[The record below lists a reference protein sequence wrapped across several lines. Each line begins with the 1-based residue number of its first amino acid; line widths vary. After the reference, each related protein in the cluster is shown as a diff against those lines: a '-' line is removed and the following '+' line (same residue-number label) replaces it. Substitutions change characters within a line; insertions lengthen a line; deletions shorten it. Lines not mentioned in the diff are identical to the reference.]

1 MKKQN
6 EKNIAI
12 TIWNVLGISIFLAFF
27 IFSMIVGGSAGNG
40 YQDAGKYFVGDHG
53 NYVEVSQSI
62 YIVSSILEVLFWI
75 FIPLT
80 PLGEFMI
87 SKIQEVVEKKR
98 NRME

>member
-1 MKKQN
+1 MKKD
-6 EKNIAI
+6 KGNIFI
-12 TIWNVLGISIFLAFF
+12 TIWLAVGMTIILTFFVFSIV
-27 IFSMIVGGSAGNG
+27 IGGSAGNG

-80 PLGEFMI
+80 PLGAFMI
-87 SKIQEVVEKKR
+87 SEIQEAVEKKR

>member
-1 MKKQN
+1 MKKD
-6 EKNIAI
+6 KGSIFI
-12 TIWNVLGISIFLAFF
+12 TIWVALGMTIILTFF
-27 IFSMIVGGSAGNG
+27 VFTIVIGGSAGNG
-40 YQDAGKYFVGDHG
+40 YQDTGKYFVGDHG

-80 PLGEFMI
+80 PLGAFMI
-87 SKIQEVVEKKR
+87 SEIQEVVDKKR

>member
-1 MKKQN
+1 MKKD
-6 EKNIAI
+6 KGNIFI
-12 TIWNVLGISIFLAFF
+12 TIWVALGMTIILTFF
-27 IFSMIVGGSAGNG
+27 VFTIVIGGSAGNG

-75 FIPLT
+75 FLPLT
-80 PLGEFMI
+80 PLGAFMI
-87 SKIQEVVEKKR
+87 SEIQEVVYKKR

>member
-1 MKKQN
+1 MKKD
-6 EKNIAI
+6 KANIFI
-12 TIWNVLGISIFLAFF
+12 TIWVALGMTIILTFFVFSIV
-27 IFSMIVGGSAGNG
+27 IGGSAGNG

-80 PLGEFMI
+80 PLGAFMI
-87 SKIQEVVEKKR
+87 SKIQEVVDKKR

>member
-1 MKKQN
+1 MKKD
-6 EKNIAI
+6 KGNIFI
-12 TIWNVLGISIFLAFF
+12 TVWLALGMTIILTFF
-27 IFSMIVGGSAGNG
+27 VFTIVIGGSAGNG
-40 YQDAGKYFVGDHG
+40 YQDTGKYFVGDHG

-80 PLGEFMI
+80 TLGAFMI
-87 SKIQEVVEKKR
+87 SKIQEVVDKKR

>member
-1 MKKQN
+1 MKKD
-6 EKNIAI
+6 KGNIFI
-12 TIWNVLGISIFLAFF
+12 TIWVALGMTIILTFF
-27 IFSMIVGGSAGNG
+27 VFTIVIGGSAGNG

-62 YIVSSILEVLFWI
+62 YIVSSVLEVLFWI

-80 PLGEFMI
+80 SLGAFMI
-87 SKIQEVVEKKR
+87 SKIQEVVDKKR

>member
-1 MKKQN
+1 MKKD
-6 EKNIAI
+6 KGNIFI
-12 TIWNVLGISIFLAFF
+12 TVWLALGMTIILTFF
-27 IFSMIVGGSAGNG
+27 VFTIVIGGSAGNG

-80 PLGEFMI
+80 PLGAFMI
-87 SKIQEVVEKKR
+87 SKIQEVVDKKR

>member
-1 MKKQN
+1 MKKD
-6 EKNIAI
+6 KGNIFI
-12 TIWNVLGISIFLAFF
+12 TIWVALGMTIILTFF
-27 IFSMIVGGSAGNG
+27 VFTIVIGGSAGNG

-62 YIVSSILEVLFWI
+62 YIVSSILDVLFWI

-80 PLGEFMI
+80 PLGAFMI
-87 SKIQEVVEKKR
+87 SEIQEVVYKKR